1 MSSQPPVILFSYPSS
16 PYGQKIHLLLAA
28 AGIPYSELEQPPVLP
43 RPDLEALDI
52 TYRRIPVLAAGRDVY
67 ADSSAIIDVILNQ
80 LGGKDKIATSKAD
93 KAFEVWGNS
102 TFQAVLPLL
111 PPQAL
116 DDKTFV
122 DDRAS
127 IFPIIAKPE
136 LLKTME
142 LPALADLKSRLA
154 TVEDVFLADGPY
166 IGGDKI
172 SVADVHVI
180 WVIRWVLTGRTC
192 CYVRRTLKFTR
203 LTRCCRTGR
212 RKALLR
218 ARQIGIPQSLEPHL
232 LSSQAKP

>member
-28 AGIPYSELEQPPVLP
+28 AGIPYSELEQPAVLP

-52 TYRRIPVLAAGRDVY
+52 TYRRIPVLAVGRDVY
-67 ADSSAIIDVILNQ
+67 ADSSAIVDAILNQ
-80 LGGKDKIATSKAD
+80 LGGKDKIVTSKAD
-93 KAFEVWGNS
+93 KAFEVWGHD
-102 TFQAVLPLL
+102 TFKSVLPLL

-122 DDRAS
+122 EDRAT
-127 IFPIIAKPE
+127 IFPLIAQPE
-136 LLKTME
+136 VVKSLE
-142 LPALADLKSRLA
+142 LPALGELKSRLS

-180 WVIRWVLTGRTC
+180 WVIRWVLTGKSC
-192 CYVRRTLKFTR
+192 CCVRRRSRINETDTR
-203 LTRCCRTGR
+203 LQVWAPRSDTQGSTNRHTPRSGT
-212 RKALLR
+212 
-218 ARQIGIPQSLEPHL
+218 
-232 LSSQAKP
+232 

>member
-1 MSSQPPVILFSYPSS
+1 MSSQPPLVLFSYPTS

-28 AGIPYSELEQPPVLP
+28 AGIPYSELEQPAVLP

-52 TYRRIPVLAAGRDVY
+52 TYRRIPVLAVGRDVY

-93 KAFEVWGNS
+93 KAFEVWGND

-122 DDRAS
+122 EDRAS
-127 IFPIIAKPE
+127 IFPLIAKPE
-136 LLKTME
+136 LIKSLEPT
-142 LPALADLKSRLA
+142 ALSGLKSRLA

-180 WVIRWVLTGRTC
+180 WVIRWVLTGESC
-192 CYVRRTLKFTR
+192 CCVCRNSTINETNTLLQVWAPQSDTQGSTNRRTPRSGT
-203 LTRCCRTGR
+203 
-212 RKALLR
+212 
-218 ARQIGIPQSLEPHL
+218 
-232 LSSQAKP
+232 